1 MPISTIARHAAL
13 GVVLGLAPVVASAET
28 AEYQVTFES
37 TWSAQ
42 THPLDFPSGAHFS
55 GLIGGTHKDQVSF
68 WQVGSLASQG
78 IQDMAELGSKT
89 ALMLEV
95 QAAIAAGTANAV
107 LSGGGISPS
116 PGSVSLTFDVD
127 DMFPLVTLVSMLAP
141 SPDWFVGV
149 SGLSLRANGAW
160 VPQVA
165 VDLVLYDAGTDSGPS
180 YVSPNQ
186 PSMPHV
192 PVAENTSGAFASNNH
207 VGTFTFVRTSV
218 LDVPAPAGGEARLEL
233 VGANPI
239 GEDAGFRIQVP
250 EGRIGDL
257 AVYAVTGQRV
267 RSLFHGGTSGQA
279 RVVTWNGRSDQGD
292 RVPPGAYFV
301 SLRVEGAASRTARIA
316 VVQ

>member
-1 MPISTIARHAAL
+1 MSTIVCRAAL
-13 GVVLGLAPVVASAET
+13 GIALWVVPAVALGET

-55 GLIGGTHKDQVSF
+55 GLIGGTHNDKVSF

-89 ALMLEV
+89 ALTQEV
-95 QAAIAAGTANAV
+95 QAASVAGTANAV

-116 PGSVSLTFDVD
+116 PGSVSLTFNVD
-127 DMFPLVTLVSMLAP
+127 EAFPLVTLVSMLAP

-160 VPQVA
+160 LPRVV

-180 YVSPNQ
+180 YGSPNM

-192 PVAENTSGAFASNNH
+192 PIAENTSGAFASDNH
-207 VGTFTFVRTSV
+207 VGTFTFDRTSV
-218 LDVPAPAGGEARLEL
+218 LDVPALAAGATRLEL
-233 VGANPI
+233 LGANPI
-239 GEDAGFRIQVP
+239 SEDARFSIQVP
-250 EGRIGDL
+250 DGRNGDL
-257 AVYAVTGQRV
+257 AVYAVTGHRV
-267 RSLFHGGTSGQA
+267 CSLFQGGTSGQA
-279 RVVTWNGRSDQGD
+279 RVVTWNARDDRGT
-292 RVPPGAYFV
+292 RVPPGTYFV
-301 SLRVEGAASRTARIA
+301 SLRVDGSPSRVRRVA
-316 VVQ
+316 VVR